1 MFGTGN
7 GGLAEASAFS
17 TGAVAAPRG
26 EQRRRAKSRKIR
38 SSAGHGGNEASL
50 EMAPTAAVVATLFL
64 ASAPLVR
71 GQCAATTHPFVG
83 GALAFENLL
92 LFDGGVRF
100 TDASGMVRISD
111 IPADNDTISTTR
123 CRCVILSLTQP
134 SVSHSLWCSERTLT
148 LDTSSWAPWPPPACS
163 CA

>member
-1 MFGTGN
+1 
-7 GGLAEASAFS
+7 
-17 TGAVAAPRG
+17 
-26 EQRRRAKSRKIR
+26 
-38 SSAGHGGNEASL
+38 
-50 EMAPTAAVVATLFL
+50 MAPTAAAVTVTLFL

-92 LFDGGVRF
+92 LFDGGIRF

>member
-1 MFGTGN
+1 MVLHEGRERESAKSERDVRSVFGTGN

-26 EQRRRAKSRKIR
+26 EQRWRAKSRKIR

-50 EMAPTAAVVATLFL
+50 EMAPTAAVTVTLLL
-64 ASAPLVR
+64 ASAPLVC
-71 GQCAATTHPFVG
+71 GQCAAMTHPFMG
-83 GALAFENLL
+83 GALTLENLL

-111 IPADNDTISTTR
+111 IPADNDTISATR
-123 CRCVILSLTQP
+123 CRCVTLS
-134 SVSHSLWCSERTLT
+134 VV
-148 LDTSSWAPWPPPACS
+148 
-163 CA
+163 

>member
-163 CA
+163 CG